1 MKKVDRGFSLV
12 KFMIEKY
19 YDKHRDELLEKED
32 LLAYVEKKLS
42 LCPHGDDKPF
52 CSSCKIHCYDETHRA
67 KIKKVM
73 KYMGP
78 RMIFYAPKQ
87 SLKHF
92 LEKMKGDI

>member
-1 MKKVDRGFSLV
+1 MKNTDRGYSLV
-12 KFMIEKY
+12 SLMIEKY
-19 YDKHRDELLEKED
+19 YDKHKDLAYEKED
-32 LLAYVEKKLS
+32 LLSYVEKKLS

-52 CSSCKIHCYDETHRA
+52 CSSCKIHCYDEIHRA
-67 KIKKVM
+67 RIKKVM

-92 LEKMKGDI
+92 LEK